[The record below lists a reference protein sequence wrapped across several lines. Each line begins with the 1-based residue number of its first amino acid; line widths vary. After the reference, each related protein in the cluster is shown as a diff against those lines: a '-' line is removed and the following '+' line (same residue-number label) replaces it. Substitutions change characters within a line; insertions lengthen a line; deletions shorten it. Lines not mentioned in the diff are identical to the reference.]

1 MGFRKTPRRKTIFVA
16 VVFGAGFLA
25 WRHGIR
31 STDGGYESF
40 VPGLTETKIRPDTRD
55 SAVANLDAVQIA
67 EAVPSS
73 ATDANPMESEVLWKG
88 VSMFNAMMW
97 GGSIVSSKAGIDAL
111 ASAGFEE
118 PGVLFGALRFTVATL
133 CLSPWL
139 FSSSSLQSTLGSLKV
154 GAFYGA
160 GYVAM
165 FVALG
170 LGTTAAKT
178 SFFGSLQAVVC
189 AGITCIAAGRLNL
202 GTLAAA
208 AMAVTGVGVLE
219 FAGGGALDLGI
230 GDLVASLVPLSFGAG
245 WYVLGQ
251 TMKDHPQDTLP
262 STAIQLGMTAL
273 ANIGW
278 LAWQKGGDGAME
290 LGMQLPQV
298 LQAPGLLGP
307 LCFSALVGNVLT
319 MWLANEAL
327 RRVKGSD
334 VALIAASEP
343 LWAAVAAMAL
353 LGDVLQPHE
362 ILGGALLI
370 GAVVCNETLAEETA
384 EGVDAPESEP
394 DLLKRA
400 SLSAPYFARMAV
412 HLRRGSKL
420 VLPTAGSTDS
430 GSGAKPSVTGPLAFA
445 SSGGDDAQATIAD
458 MEDRFKQKAQEIQ
471 SGADGI
477 VDQVSDSL
485 KNGFSSAMQSVEKKA
500 DSTVA
505 EAESAADNV
514 QQRIKELVKN
524 QQQKEGGNKPSPP
537 ASFAEASEKTTSASA
552 FVVPFFLV
560 AGAAGGFYLRK
571 RTSGDDL
578 ESVYHMQV

>member
-1 MGFRKTPRRKTIFVA
+1 MGFRKTPRRKTIVVA
-16 VVFGAGFLA
+16 VLFGACFLA
-25 WRHGIR
+25 WRHGIH
-31 STDGGYESF
+31 STDSGHESF
-40 VPGLTETKIRPDTRD
+40 VPGLTETKIRTHEP
-55 SAVANLDAVQIA
+55 AVANFDVIQIA
-67 EAVPSS
+67 EAAPSS
-73 ATDANPMESEVLWKG
+73 TTAANPMESEVLWKG

-139 FSSSSLQSTLGSLKV
+139 FSSSSLRSTLGSLKV

-165 FVALG
+165 FVSLG

-189 AGITCIAAGRLNL
+189 AGITCIAAGRLNM

-219 FAGGGALDLGI
+219 FGGGGALDLGV

-384 EGVDAPESEP
+384 EGVDAPESER

-420 VLPTAGSTDS
+420 VLPT
-430 GSGAKPSVTGPLAFA
+430 V
-445 SSGGDDAQATIAD
+445 
-458 MEDRFKQKAQEIQ
+458 R
-471 SGADGI
+471 
-477 VDQVSDSL
+477 
-485 KNGFSSAMQSVEKKA
+485 
-500 DSTVA
+500 
-505 EAESAADNV
+505 
-514 QQRIKELVKN
+514 
-524 QQQKEGGNKPSPP
+524 
-537 ASFAEASEKTTSASA
+537 SAS
-552 FVVPFFLV
+552 PS
-560 AGAAGGFYLRK
+560 RS
-571 RTSGDDL
+571 RDRN
-578 ESVYHMQV
+578 

>member
-1 MGFRKTPRRKTIFVA
+1 MGVRTRRKA
-16 VVFGAGFLA
+16 VFALVVCGACCLS
-25 WRHGIR
+25 WRHGTR
-31 STDGGYESF
+31 TSLTRHESF
-40 VPGLTETKIRPDTRD
+40 VPGLTSLETKSRPDTHEHAAAD
-55 SAVANLDAVQIA
+55 LDAVKTA
-67 EAVPSS
+67 GPAPSGAAAQVS
-73 ATDANPMESEVLWKG
+73 NPMESELLWKC

-139 FSSSSLQSTLGSLKV
+139 FSSSSLQSTLGSCKV

-165 FVALG
+165 FLALG

-189 AGITCIAAGRLNL
+189 AGITCIVTGRLNM

-208 AMAVTGVGVLE
+208 VIAVTGVAILE
-219 FAGGGALDLGI
+219 FAGGGSLELGI
-230 GDLVASLVPLSFGAG
+230 GDLVCSLVPLSFGAG
-245 WYVLGQ
+245 WYVLGR

-262 STAIQLGMTAL
+262 STAIQLAMTAL
-273 ANIGW
+273 ANVGW
-278 LAWQKGGDGAME
+278 LTWQKGGLAAAE
-290 LGMQLPQV
+290 LGMQLPQL

-370 GAVVCNETLAEETA
+370 GAVVCNETWAQEPVA
-384 EGVDAPESEP
+384 DGDGVDAPDADS
-394 DLLKRA
+394 DRA
-400 SLSAPYFARMAV
+400 ARSRTLSAPYLARLVAV
-412 HLRRGSKL
+412 QLRKGTKL
-420 VLPTAGSTDS
+420 VLPTARAAS
-430 GSGAKPSVTGPLAFA
+430 PSHPR
-445 SSGGDDAQATIAD
+445 
-458 MEDRFKQKAQEIQ
+458 DR
-471 SGADGI
+471 
-477 VDQVSDSL
+477 
-485 KNGFSSAMQSVEKKA
+485 
-500 DSTVA
+500 
-505 EAESAADNV
+505 
-514 QQRIKELVKN
+514 
-524 QQQKEGGNKPSPP
+524 
-537 ASFAEASEKTTSASA
+537 
-552 FVVPFFLV
+552 
-560 AGAAGGFYLRK
+560 
-571 RTSGDDL
+571 
-578 ESVYHMQV
+578 H

>member
-1 MGFRKTPRRKTIFVA
+1 MGFRKTPRRKTIAVA
-16 VVFGAGFLA
+16 VVFGACFLA
-25 WRHGIR
+25 WRHGIHSANSR
-31 STDGGYESF
+31 YESF
-40 VPGLTETKIRPDTRD
+40 VPGLTETKIRPDTHE
-55 SAVANLDAVQIA
+55 SAVANIDVVQLA

-73 ATDANPMESEVLWKG
+73 TPAANPMESEVLWKG

-189 AGITCIAAGRLNL
+189 AGITCIVAGRLNM

-219 FAGGGALDLGI
+219 FGGGGALDLGV

-290 LGMQLPQV
+290 LGMQIPQV

-370 GAVVCNETLAEETA
+370 GAVVCNETLAEETT

-394 DLLKRA
+394 DLLKRVA
-400 SLSAPYFARMAV
+400 LMQRRLVCPPRTSPGWPCTSAEGPNWCCPLSGQRAHRAAV
-412 HLRRGSKL
+412 KGTDGSG
-420 VLPTAGSTDS
+420 VQVAGSIPFSTRAL
-430 GSGAKPSVTGPLAFA
+430 GSTGNAGPLESRSEACKKCFLTA
-445 SSGGDDAQATIAD
+445 RESGGVVLGSFRQFLVEVYAF
-458 MEDRFKQKAQEIQ
+458 RVSFRQ
-471 SGADGI
+471 SGI
-477 VDQVSDSL
+477 C
-485 KNGFSSAMQSVEKKA
+485 
-500 DSTVA
+500 
-505 EAESAADNV
+505 
-514 QQRIKELVKN
+514 ELPLPGPECAQLQGQIRFN
-524 QQQKEGGNKPSPP
+524 
-537 ASFAEASEKTTSASA
+537 
-552 FVVPFFLV
+552 
-560 AGAAGGFYLRK
+560 
-571 RTSGDDL
+571 
-578 ESVYHMQV
+578 

>member
-1 MGFRKTPRRKTIFVA
+1 M
-16 VVFGAGFLA
+16 
-25 WRHGIR
+25 
-31 STDGGYESF
+31 
-40 VPGLTETKIRPDTRD
+40 PGLTETKIRTHEP
-55 SAVANLDAVQIA
+55 AVANFDVVQIA
-67 EAVPSS
+67 EAAPSS
-73 ATDANPMESEVLWKG
+73 TTAANPMESEVLWKG

-118 PGVLFGALRFTVATL
+118 PGVLFGAL
-133 CLSPWL
+133 
-139 FSSSSLQSTLGSLKV
+139 
-154 GAFYGA
+154 
-160 GYVAM
+160 
-165 FVALG
+165 
-170 LGTTAAKT
+170 
-178 SFFGSLQAVVC
+178 
-189 AGITCIAAGRLNL
+189 
-202 GTLAAA
+202 
-208 AMAVTGVGVLE
+208 
-219 FAGGGALDLGI
+219 DLGV

-384 EGVDAPESEP
+384 EGVDAPESER

-420 VLPTAGSTDS
+420 VLPT
-430 GSGAKPSVTGPLAFA
+430 V
-445 SSGGDDAQATIAD
+445 
-458 MEDRFKQKAQEIQ
+458 R
-471 SGADGI
+471 
-477 VDQVSDSL
+477 
-485 KNGFSSAMQSVEKKA
+485 
-500 DSTVA
+500 
-505 EAESAADNV
+505 
-514 QQRIKELVKN
+514 
-524 QQQKEGGNKPSPP
+524 
-537 ASFAEASEKTTSASA
+537 SAS
-552 FVVPFFLV
+552 PS
-560 AGAAGGFYLRK
+560 RS
-571 RTSGDDL
+571 RDRN
-578 ESVYHMQV
+578 